1 MADELSESSG
11 TFSSFTTYFINIPLI
26 GIIFYL
32 LWKIFKTRNEVDK
45 PVTYVSPAA
54 PPMKKRDFTLEE
66 LKEFDGTKGEG
77 RVLVAVNNKVFD
89 VSRGKRYYGPGGPYA
104 VFAGRDASRGLAT
117 FSLDVPTDKYD
128 DLSDLQPS
136 EMESVLEW
144 EMQFNEKYDYVGKL
158 LKPGETHNSY
168 SDDEGEGNQKED
180 EPNPK
185 EEDITSKSKDD

>member
-1 MADELSESSG
+1 MADDLPESGG
-11 TFSSFTTYFINIPLI
+11 TFSTFTTYFINIPLI

-32 LWKIFKTRNEVDK
+32 LWKIFKSRNEVDK
-45 PVTYVSPAA
+45 PVMYVSPAA

-89 VSRGKRYYGPGGPYA
+89 VTRGKRYYGPGGPYA

-117 FSLDVPTDKYD
+117 FSLDEPTDKYD

-158 LKPGETHNSY
+158 LKPGETPNSY
-168 SDDEGEGNQKED
+168 SDDEGEGFVKED
-180 EPNPK
+180 ESNPK

>member
-1 MADELSESSG
+1 MAEDLPESSG
-11 TFSSFTTYFINIPLI
+11 TFSTFTTYFINIPLL

-32 LWKIFKTRNEVDK
+32 IWKIFKSRSEFDK
-45 PVTYVSPAA
+45 PVTYVSTAA

-66 LKEFDGTKGEG
+66 LKEFDGIKGEG

-89 VSRGKRYYGPGGPYA
+89 VTRGKRYYGPGGPYA

-117 FSLDVPTDKYD
+117 FTLDEPSDKYD
-128 DLSDLQPS
+128 DLSDLKPS

-158 LKPGETHNSY
+158 LKPGESHNSY
-168 SDDEGEGNQKED
+168 SDDEGEANSKED
-180 EPNPK
+180 EVNPK
-185 EEDITSKSKDD
+185 EDETAQKSKDD